1 MTERN
6 ADLDRAAAALA
17 RGISPRPDDHDHPAY
32 ETIEALVDGRL
43 HAADAESV
51 QTHVELC
58 SVCAEDVADLSAL
71 RTAMEQPAAAATPV
85 PAPAGRRLMVI
96 AASIAATVVLA
107 VWLSDRGPAAPAPA
121 PLATLPPAAPAGPA
135 SRLTPE
141 EQVVVTGA
149 AQSGRLEV
157 PADVAS
163 LAGSVGT
170 LLGEPG
176 DGGPL
181 KALMPVGTVVLAARP
196 GFAWSAMPGARA
208 YTVAVFDE
216 QFTEVARS
224 SRLTTT
230 AWTPNVDLPPGRTLS
245 WQVTAHLPTGD
256 VNGPA
261 PPQPEARFRVIDAP
275 AAARTMDQLAR
286 LTNEPLALGILLA
299 RTGLL
304 QEAARL
310 LERAAADETTRAQ
323 AQALLADLQR
333 PR

>member
-1 MTERN
+1 VTDRD
-6 ADLDRAAAALA
+6 ADLYRAASALT

-32 ETIEALVDGRL
+32 ETLEALVDGRL
-43 HAADAESV
+43 HVAEVEAV
-51 QTHVELC
+51 QSHVELC
-58 SVCAEDVADLSAL
+58 SVCAEDVADLSAM
-71 RTAMEQPAAAATPV
+71 RTAMQQPAPV
-85 PAPAGRRLMVI
+85 VAPAPGRRRLMVI

-107 VWLSDRGPAAPAPA
+107 VWLSDRGRPAEPSPPLAMVPPVPAP
-121 PLATLPPAAPAGPA
+121 PAPA
-135 SRLTPE
+135 SRLTPA
-141 EQVVVTGA
+141 EQAFVAAA

-157 PADVAS
+157 PADVSS

-170 LLGEPG
+170 LLGEP
-176 DGGPL
+176 DGRGPL
-181 KALMPVGTVVLAARP
+181 RALNPVGTVVLAARP
-196 GFAWSAMPGARA
+196 DFAWSAMPGARG

-224 SRLTTT
+224 ARLATT
-230 AWTPNVDLPPGRTLS
+230 AWTPEVDLPAGRTLS
-245 WQVTAHLPTGD
+245 WQVTAHLSTGD

-261 PPQPEARFRVIDAP
+261 PPQPEARFRVIDAGT
-275 AAARTMDQLAR
+275 AAITMDQLSR

-299 RTGLL
+299 RSGLL

-310 LERAAADETTRAQ
+310 LERAAADEATRAE

>member
-1 MTERN
+1 MTDRH

-17 RGISPRPDDHDHPAY
+17 RGISPGPDDHDHPAY

-43 HAADAESV
+43 HAADVEAV
-51 QTHVELC
+51 QAHAELC
-58 SVCAEDVADLSAL
+58 SVCAEDIADLSAM
-71 RTAMEQPAAAATPV
+71 RAAMQP
-85 PAPAGRRLMVI
+85 PAPAVASAPARRRLMVI

-107 VWLSDRGPAAPAPA
+107 VWLSERAGPGDPAPV
-121 PLATLPPAAPAGPA
+121 PLATAPPAVPLAPA

-141 EQVVVTGA
+141 EQAVVAGA
-149 AQSGRLEV
+149 AEARRLEV

-170 LLGEPG
+170 LLGETG
-176 DGGPL
+176 DRGPL
-181 KALMPVGTVVLAARP
+181 TPSMPIGTVVLAARP
-196 GFAWSAMPGARA
+196 AFAWSPMPGARA

-224 SRLTTT
+224 GRLTAT
-230 AWTPNVDLPPGRTLS
+230 AWTPAVDLPAGRTLS
-245 WQVTAHLPTGD
+245 WQVTAHLASGD

-261 PPQPEARFRVIDAP
+261 PPQPEARFRVIDAQT
-275 AAARTMDQLAR
+275 AATTMDQLSR
-286 LTNEPLALGILLA
+286 LSNEPLALGILLA
-299 RTGLL
+299 RSGLL

-310 LERAAADETTRAQ
+310 LERASADETTRVQ
-323 AQALLADLQR
+323 AQALLADLRR